1 MPNFLFVNS
10 YERYI
15 DNIPP
20 QGVKPGSINAVTKL
34 VLCKV

>member
-15 DNIPP
+15 DNIPS
-20 QGVKPGSINAVTKL
+20 QGVKPGSINAATKL

>member
-10 YERYI
+10 YKRYI
-15 DNIPP
+15 DNILP